1 MKGHNI
7 AVYIIIPL
15 ALFSI
20 MSLFDN
26 VQAQTNSTS
35 SSANQTTSQPQ
46 QQNQNTAQTNSTS
59 SSANQTTSQPQQQN
73 QNANL
78 TAQAL
83 MKTDIVAVKNT
94 LMNAQLA
101 VVDGNIEQAL
111 KDVMD
116 LETQLILL
124 KPSPPTKLINNI
136 HKAIA
141 AISTSEIDKSLNTLT
156 NIQVSILKAENL
168 IFKAAVTNPQV
179 MQQIHTVNYVV
190 PTPQSQEMQQVDTS
204 KNVVPTPQPKKMQ
217 QVDNLEN
224 LIPTPQPEMILQVD
238 TLESNTNADAD
249 DFTSIED
256 N

>member
-1 MKGHNI
+1 MKYHNI
-7 AVYIIIPL
+7 AIYIIIPL
-15 ALFSI
+15 ALFSMI
-20 MSLFDN
+20 SLFDN
-26 VQAQTNSTS
+26 VQAQTNSS
-35 SSANQTTSQPQ
+35 SVNQTASQQ
-46 QQNQNTAQTNSTS
+46 
-59 SSANQTTSQPQQQN
+59 QQQN

-78 TAQAL
+78 TAQTL
-83 MKTDIVAVKNT
+83 MKTDIVAIKNT

-101 VVDGNIEQAL
+101 IVNGNIKQAL

-124 KPSPPTKLINNI
+124 EPAPPTKFINNI

-168 IFKAAVTNPQV
+168 IFKAAVGNPQV
-179 MQQIHTVNYVV
+179 MQQFHTLNYVV
-190 PTPQSQEMQQVDTS
+190 ITPQPEKIQQVDTS
-204 KNVVPTPQPKKMQ
+204 KNVVSTPQPQDIQ
-217 QVDNLEN
+217 QVDTSKNVVS
-224 LIPTPQPEMILQVD
+224 TPQPQEMQQYN
-238 TLESNTNADAD
+238 TLESNSIAN

>member
-1 MKGHNI
+1 MKYQNI
-7 AVYIIIPL
+7 IVYLIIPL
-15 ALFSI
+15 VLLSI
-20 MSLFDN
+20 SSLLEN
-26 VQAQTNSTS
+26 VQAQTNS
-35 SSANQTTSQPQ
+35 SSANQTTSQQ
-46 QQNQNTAQTNSTS
+46 
-59 SSANQTTSQPQQQN
+59 QQQN

-83 MKTDIVAVKNT
+83 MKTDIVALKNT

-101 VVDGNIEQAL
+101 IVDGNIKQAL

-124 KPSPPTKLINNI
+124 EPAPPTKFINNI

-168 IFKAAVTNPQV
+168 IFKAAVANPQV

-190 PTPQSQEMQQVDTS
+190 PTPQPPEIQQVDTS
-204 KNVVPTPQPKKMQ
+204 KNVVPITQSREMQ
-217 QVDNLEN
+217 QF
-224 LIPTPQPEMILQVD
+224 D
-238 TLESNTNADAD
+238 TLETNTIAD
-249 DFTSIED
+249 DITSLED
-256 N
+256 R

>member
-7 AVYIIIPL
+7 ALYIIIPL

-20 MSLFDN
+20 ISLFDN

-35 SSANQTTSQPQ
+35 STNQTASQQ
-46 QQNQNTAQTNSTS
+46 QQNQNTPQTNSTS
-59 SSANQTTSQPQQQN
+59 STNQIASQQQQQN

-83 MKTDIVAVKNT
+83 MKTDIVALKNT

-101 VVDGNIEQAL
+101 IVDGNIEQAL

-190 PTPQSQEMQQVDTS
+190 PTPQPEKIQQFDTS
-204 KNVVPTPQPKKMQ
+204 KNLVPTPQPEKIQ
-217 QVDNLEN
+217 QVDTLEN
-224 LIPTPQPEMILQVD
+224 LVPTPQPEKIQQFD
-238 TLESNTNADAD
+238 TLETNTIAD

>member
-1 MKGHNI
+1 MKCHNI
-7 AVYIIIPL
+7 AFYIIIPL

-26 VQAQTNSTS
+26 VQAQTNS
-35 SSANQTTSQPQ
+35 SSANQTTSQQ
-46 QQNQNTAQTNSTS
+46 
-59 SSANQTTSQPQQQN
+59 QQQN

-83 MKTDIVAVKNT
+83 MKTDIVALKNT

-101 VVDGNIEQAL
+101 IVDGNIKQAL

-124 KPSPPTKLINNI
+124 KPSPPTKFLNNI

-141 AISTSEIDKSLNTLT
+141 AISTSEIDKSLNTIT

-168 IFKAAVTNPQV
+168 IFKAAVANPQV
-179 MQQIHTVNYVV
+179 MQQIHTVNYVI
-190 PTPQSQEMQQVDTS
+190 PTPQPQEIQQVDTL
-204 KNVVPTPQPKKMQ
+204 KNVVPTPQSEKIQ
-217 QVDNLEN
+217 
-224 LIPTPQPEMILQVD
+224 QVD
-238 TLESNTNADAD
+238 TLETNTIAD
-249 DFTSIED
+249 DFTNIED
-256 N
+256 S

>member
-1 MKGHNI
+1 MKCHNI

-35 SSANQTTSQPQ
+35 SANQTTSQQ
-46 QQNQNTAQTNSTS
+46 QQQQ
-59 SSANQTTSQPQQQN
+59 QQQN

-83 MKTDIVAVKNT
+83 MKTDIVALKNT

-101 VVDGNIEQAL
+101 IVDGNIKQAL

-124 KPSPPTKLINNI
+124 EPAPPTKFINNI

-168 IFKAAVTNPQV
+168 IFKAAVANPQV

-190 PTPQSQEMQQVDTS
+190 PTPQPQKIQQVDTS
-204 KNVVPTPQPKKMQ
+204 KNVVPTPQPEKIQ
-217 QVDNLEN
+217 QVDTSKNVV
-224 LIPTPQPEMILQVD
+224 PTTQSREMQQFD
-238 TLESNTNADAD
+238 TLETNTIAD
-249 DFTSIED
+249 DFTNIED
-256 N
+256 S

>member
-1 MKGHNI
+1 MKCHNI

-35 SSANQTTSQPQ
+35 SANQTTSQQ
-46 QQNQNTAQTNSTS
+46 QQ
-59 SSANQTTSQPQQQN
+59 QQQN

-78 TAQAL
+78 TAQTL
-83 MKTDIVAVKNT
+83 MKTDIVALKNT

-101 VVDGNIEQAL
+101 IVDGNIKQAL

-124 KPSPPTKLINNI
+124 EPAPPTKFINNI

-168 IFKAAVTNPQV
+168 IFKAAVANPQV

-190 PTPQSQEMQQVDTS
+190 PTPQPQEIQQVDTS
-204 KNVVPTPQPKKMQ
+204 KNVVPTPQSEKIQ
-217 QVDNLEN
+217 
-224 LIPTPQPEMILQVD
+224 QVD
-238 TLESNTNADAD
+238 TLETNTIAD

-256 N
+256 S

>member
-1 MKGHNI
+1 MNGHNI

-20 MSLFDN
+20 ISLFDN
-26 VQAQTNSTS
+26 VQAQTNS
-35 SSANQTTSQPQ
+35 SSANQTASQQ
-46 QQNQNTAQTNSTS
+46 
-59 SSANQTTSQPQQQN
+59 QQQN

-78 TAQAL
+78 TAQTL
-83 MKTDIVAVKNT
+83 MKTDIVALKNT

-101 VVDGNIEQAL
+101 IVDGNIKQAL

-124 KPSPPTKLINNI
+124 EPAPPTKFINNI

-168 IFKAAVTNPQV
+168 IFKAAVANPQV
-179 MQQIHTVNYVV
+179 MQQFDTLNYVV
-190 PTPQSQEMQQVDTS
+190 KNPQPQEIQQVDIS
-204 KNVVPTPQPKKMQ
+204 KNVVPTPQPEKIQ
-217 QVDNLEN
+217 QF
-224 LIPTPQPEMILQVD
+224 D
-238 TLESNTNADAD
+238 TFIKTWR
-249 DFTSIED
+249 
-256 N
+256 

>member
-1 MKGHNI
+1 MTGHNI

-20 MSLFDN
+20 VSLFDD
-26 VQAQTNSTS
+26 VQAQTNSS
-35 SSANQTTSQPQ
+35 SSTNQTVPQ
-46 QQNQNTAQTNSTS
+46 QQ
-59 SSANQTTSQPQQQN
+59 QQQN

-78 TAQAL
+78 TAQTL
-83 MKTDIVAVKNT
+83 MKTDIVALKNT

-101 VVDGNIEQAL
+101 IVDGNIKQAL

-124 KPSPPTKLINNI
+124 EPAPPTKFINNI

-156 NIQVSILKAENL
+156 SIQVSILKAENL
-168 IFKAAVTNPQV
+168 IFKAAVANPQV

-190 PTPQSQEMQQVDTS
+190 PTPQSEQIQHVDTLENVVPTTQPEKIQQVDTS
-204 KNVVPTPQPKKMQ
+204 KNVVPTS
-217 QVDNLEN
+217 
-224 LIPTPQPEMILQVD
+224 QPEMIQQVD
-238 TLESNTNADAD
+238 TLEPNTNAD
-249 DFTSIED
+249 DFTSLED

>member
-35 SSANQTTSQPQ
+35 SANQTTSQQ
-46 QQNQNTAQTNSTS
+46 
-59 SSANQTTSQPQQQN
+59 QQQN

-83 MKTDIVAVKNT
+83 MKTDIVALKNT

-101 VVDGNIEQAL
+101 IVDGNIKQAL

-124 KPSPPTKLINNI
+124 KPSPPTKFLNNI

-141 AISTSEIDKSLNTLT
+141 AIATSEIDKSLNTIT

-168 IFKAAVTNPQV
+168 IFKAAVANPQV
-179 MQQIHTVNYVV
+179 
-190 PTPQSQEMQQVDTS
+190 MQQVDTS
-204 KNVVPTPQPKKMQ
+204 KNVVPTPQPQEMQ
-217 QVDNLEN
+217 QF
-224 LIPTPQPEMILQVD
+224 D
-238 TLESNTNADAD
+238 TLESNTNAD

-256 N
+256 S

>member
-1 MKGHNI
+1 MRNFQRILCVILYEILFTSHINNLQYAIYVKGHNI

-20 MSLFDN
+20 ISLFDN

-35 SSANQTTSQPQ
+35 SANQTASQ
-46 QQNQNTAQTNSTS
+46 QQQ
-59 SSANQTTSQPQQQN
+59 QQQN

-78 TAQAL
+78 TAQTL
-83 MKTDIVAVKNT
+83 MKTDIVALKNT

-101 VVDGNIEQAL
+101 IVDGNIEQAL

-124 KPSPPTKLINNI
+124 KPSPPTKFLNNI

-168 IFKAAVTNPQV
+168 IFKAAVANPQV
-179 MQQIHTVNYVV
+179 MQQIHTVNYVI
-190 PTPQSQEMQQVDTS
+190 PTPQSEKIQQF
-204 KNVVPTPQPKKMQ
+204 
-217 QVDNLEN
+217 
-224 LIPTPQPEMILQVD
+224 D
-238 TLESNTNADAD
+238 TLETNTIAD
-249 DFTSIED
+249 DFTSLED
-256 N
+256 S

>member
-7 AVYIIIPL
+7 AVSIIIPL

-20 MSLFDN
+20 ISLFDN

-35 SSANQTTSQPQ
+35 STNQTASQQP
-46 QQNQNTAQTNSTS
+46 QQNQNTPQTNSTS
-59 SSANQTTSQPQQQN
+59 STNQTASQQPQQN

-83 MKTDIVAVKNT
+83 MKTDIVALKNT

-101 VVDGNIEQAL
+101 IVDGNIEQAL

-190 PTPQSQEMQQVDTS
+190 PTPQPEKIQQVDTS
-204 KNVVPTPQPKKMQ
+204 KNVVPTPQSQEIQ
-217 QVDNLEN
+217 QVDTLEN
-224 LIPTPQPEMILQVD
+224 LIPTPQPKKIQQFD
-238 TLESNTNADAD
+238 TLETNTIAD

>member
-35 SSANQTTSQPQ
+35 SANQTTSQQ
-46 QQNQNTAQTNSTS
+46 
-59 SSANQTTSQPQQQN
+59 QQQN

-83 MKTDIVAVKNT
+83 MKTDIVALKNT

-101 VVDGNIEQAL
+101 IVDGNIEQAL

-124 KPSPPTKLINNI
+124 KPSPPTKFLNNI

-141 AISTSEIDKSLNTLT
+141 AIATSEIDKSLNTIT

-168 IFKAAVTNPQV
+168 IFKAAVANPQV
-179 MQQIHTVNYVV
+179 MQQVDTLNYVV
-190 PTPQSQEMQQVDTS
+190 QTPQPEKIQQVDTS
-204 KNVVPTPQPKKMQ
+204 KNVVPTPQPKKIQ
-217 QVDNLEN
+217 QVDTSKNVV
-224 LIPTPQPEMILQVD
+224 PTPQPQEMQQFD
-238 TLESNTNADAD
+238 TFIKTWR
-249 DFTSIED
+249 
-256 N
+256 

>member
-35 SSANQTTSQPQ
+35 SANQTTSQQ
-46 QQNQNTAQTNSTS
+46 
-59 SSANQTTSQPQQQN
+59 QQQN

-83 MKTDIVAVKNT
+83 MKTDIVALKNT

-101 VVDGNIEQAL
+101 IVDGNIKQAL

-124 KPSPPTKLINNI
+124 KPSPPTKFLNNI

-141 AISTSEIDKSLNTLT
+141 AIATSEIDKSLNTIT

-168 IFKAAVTNPQV
+168 IFKAAVGNPQV
-179 MQQIHTVNYVV
+179 MQQFHTLNYVV
-190 PTPQSQEMQQVDTS
+190 PTPQPEKIQQVDTS
-204 KNVVPTPQPKKMQ
+204 KNVVPTPQPEKIQ
-217 QVDNLEN
+217 QVDTSKNVV
-224 LIPTPQPEMILQVD
+224 PTPQPQEMQQFD
-238 TLESNTNADAD
+238 TLESNTNAD

-256 N
+256 S

>member
-1 MKGHNI
+1 M
-7 AVYIIIPL
+7 IIPL
-15 ALFSI
+15 ALLSI
-20 MSLFDN
+20 PSLLEN
-26 VQAQTNSTS
+26 VQAQTNSS
-35 SSANQTTSQPQ
+35 SSANQTTSQQ
-46 QQNQNTAQTNSTS
+46 
-59 SSANQTTSQPQQQN
+59 QQQN

-83 MKTDIVAVKNT
+83 MKTDIVALKNT

-101 VVDGNIEQAL
+101 IVDGNIKQAL

-124 KPSPPTKLINNI
+124 EPAPPTKFINNI

-168 IFKAAVTNPQV
+168 IFKAAVANPQV

-190 PTPQSQEMQQVDTS
+190 PTPQPEKIQPVDTS
-204 KNVVPTPQPKKMQ
+204 KNVVPTPQSREMQ
-217 QVDNLEN
+217 
-224 LIPTPQPEMILQVD
+224 QVD
-238 TLESNTNADAD
+238 TLETNTIAD
-249 DFTSIED
+249 DFTNIRR
-256 N
+256 

>member
-35 SSANQTTSQPQ
+35 SANQTTSQQ
-46 QQNQNTAQTNSTS
+46 QQ
-59 SSANQTTSQPQQQN
+59 QQQN

-78 TAQAL
+78 TAQTL
-83 MKTDIVAVKNT
+83 MKTDIVALKNT

-101 VVDGNIEQAL
+101 IVDGNIKQAL

-124 KPSPPTKLINNI
+124 EPAPPTKFINNI

-168 IFKAAVTNPQV
+168 IFKAAVANPQV

-190 PTPQSQEMQQVDTS
+190 PTPQPQEIQ
-204 KNVVPTPQPKKMQ
+204 
-217 QVDNLEN
+217 
-224 LIPTPQPEMILQVD
+224 QVD
-238 TLESNTNADAD
+238 TLESNTNAD

-256 N
+256 S

>member
-35 SSANQTTSQPQ
+35 SANQTASQ
-46 QQNQNTAQTNSTS
+46 QQQ
-59 SSANQTTSQPQQQN
+59 QQQN

-83 MKTDIVAVKNT
+83 MKTDIVALKNT

-101 VVDGNIEQAL
+101 IVDGNIKQAL

-124 KPSPPTKLINNI
+124 EPAPPTKFINNI

-168 IFKAAVTNPQV
+168 IFKAAVANPQV

-190 PTPQSQEMQQVDTS
+190 PTPQPQEIQQVDTS
-204 KNVVPTPQPKKMQ
+204 KNVVPTPQSEKIQ
-217 QVDNLEN
+217 QF
-224 LIPTPQPEMILQVD
+224 D
-238 TLESNTNADAD
+238 TLETNTIAD

-256 N
+256 S